1 MGVPTSEGADDPHSV
16 EPMSPSSRD
25 APSAA
30 WSLAPDPVRAGGRP
44 VLARGADEPHA
55 GRRRTLLD
63 RLGKGALV
71 LPAAPVLYR
80 SGDSE
85 LAYRPDS
92 ELLYVTG
99 WREPE
104 SVAVLRGFA
113 AEDRFVLFVRNRDP
127 EKERW
132 DGSRLGPA
140 AAREWTG
147 ADATYPIEELEAR
160 LPGLLA
166 GSDRVYSR
174 PGRDPVIDVLVVR
187 ALTEARRKGARTGAG
202 PRGIVDPGVVLDPL
216 RLRKDAYEISLL
228 RAAAGITAAGVRE
241 GMAAA
246 APGVGEWLVQ
256 AVIEGAWRRAGAD
269 GPGFGTIVGSGPNA
283 CVLHYR
289 DNARILESGELV
301 LVDCGAE
308 YGDYSG
314 DITRTFPADGRF
326 SEGQRDLYQVV
337 EGARARAV
345 EAVRPGATVQ
355 GIHDLA
361 TRVLVEGLVALG
373 LLKGPVED
381 VLEQRSYTRF
391 FPHRT
396 SHWLG
401 LDVHDPGDYVDASG
415 DPLFLEPGMVLT
427 VEPGLYVPPGSPG
440 GAAPFVGMGIRIEDD
455 VLVTSNGGEIL
466 GPAIPSSAREVE
478 ALVRG

>member
-1 MGVPTSEGADDPHSV
+1 M
-16 EPMSPSSRD
+16 
-25 APSAA
+25 
-30 WSLAPDPVRAGGRP
+30 
-44 VLARGADEPHA
+44 
-55 GRRRTLLD
+55 
-63 RLGKGALV
+63 V

-92 ELLYVTG
+92 ELLYTTG

-113 AEDRFVLFVRNRDP
+113 QEDRFVLFVRNRDA

-132 DGSRLGPA
+132 DGSRMGPT
-140 AAREWTG
+140 AAREWSG

-160 LPGLLA
+160 LPKLLA

-174 PGRDPVIDVLVVR
+174 LGRDPLMDALVVG

-202 PRGIVDPGVVLDPL
+202 PRGIVDPGVLLDPL
-216 RLRKDAYEISLL
+216 RLRKDGYEIALL
-228 RAAAGITAAGVRE
+228 RAAAGITADGLME

-246 APGVGEWLVQ
+246 EPGMGEWVVQ

-289 DNARILESGELV
+289 DNARVLQGGEMV

-314 DITRTFPADGRF
+314 DITRTFPVSGRF
-326 SEGQRDLYQVV
+326 SGKQRELYDVV
-337 EGARARAV
+337 EGARGRAV
-345 EAVRPGATVQ
+345 QAVRPGATIQ

-361 TRVLVEGLVALG
+361 TRVLVEGLVELG
-373 LLKGPVED
+373 LLSGTVD
-381 VLEQRSYTRF
+381 DILEQRSFTRF

-401 LDVHDPGDYVDASG
+401 LDVHDPGDYVDPSG
-415 DPLFLEPGMVLT
+415 DPLPLEPGMVLT
-427 VEPGLYVPPGSPG
+427 VEPGLYIPPGSPG
-440 GAAPFVGMGIRIEDD
+440 GAAPFAGMGVRIEDD
-455 VLVTSNGGEIL
+455 VLVTAGGGEIL
-466 GPAIPSSAREVE
+466 GPRIPSSAPEVE

>member
-1 MGVPTSEGADDPHSV
+1 
-16 EPMSPSSRD
+16 MSPSSSD
-25 APSAA
+25 PSVAPS
-30 WSLAPDPVRAGGRP
+30 STAPDPVRAGGRP
-44 VLARGADEPHA
+44 VLARGGEDPHRA
-55 GRRRTLLD
+55 RRTTLLE
-63 RLGKGALV
+63 RLGKGAMV

-92 ELLYVTG
+92 ELLYTTG

-113 AEDRFVLFVRNRDP
+113 QEDRFVLFVRNRDA

-132 DGSRLGPA
+132 DGSRMGPA
-140 AAREWTG
+140 AARDWSG

-160 LPGLLA
+160 LPKLLA

-174 PGRDPVIDVLVVR
+174 LGRDPLMDALVVG

-202 PRGIVDPGVVLDPL
+202 PRGIVDPGMLLDPL
-216 RLRKDAYEISLL
+216 RLRKDDYEVALL
-228 RAAAGITAAGVRE
+228 RAAAGITADGLME

-246 APGVGEWLVQ
+246 EPGMGEWVVQ

-289 DNARILESGELV
+289 DNARVLQGGEMV

-314 DITRTFPADGRF
+314 DITRTFPVSGRF
-326 SEGQRDLYQVV
+326 SGGQRELYDVV

-345 EAVRPGATVQ
+345 QAVRPGATIQ

-361 TRVLVEGLVALG
+361 TRVLVEGLVELG
-373 LLKGPVED
+373 LLSGTVD
-381 VLEQRSYTRF
+381 DILEQRSFTRF

-401 LDVHDPGDYVDASG
+401 LDVHDPGDYVDPSG
-415 DPLFLEPGMVLT
+415 DPLPLEPGMVLT
-427 VEPGLYVPPGSPG
+427 VEPGLYIPPGSPG
-440 GAAPFVGMGIRIEDD
+440 GAAPFAGMGVRIEDD
-455 VLVTSNGGEIL
+455 VLVTAQGGEIL
-466 GPAIPSSAREVE
+466 GPRIPSSAPEVE